1 MDGPDSIHWKA
12 VAEAEILSEVKN
24 NTWILTPRVLGD
36 VTLGASSRVYS

>member
-12 VAEAEILSEVKN
+12 VADAEILSHPKN
-24 NTWILTPRVLGD
+24 NTWILTPCVLGD